1 MLKNRYFIYSKK
13 NGGKTMMTEQTI
25 ATTTTQKSVLYR
37 QINMLC
43 AERGITL
50 AQLAKMIDVT
60 PQNLYGRLERE
71 RLTYSELSKIAEVL
85 GCTFSYNFQP
95 LNQ

>member
-1 MLKNRYFIYSKK
+1 
-13 NGGKTMMTEQTI
+13 MMTEQTL
-25 ATTTTQKSVLYR
+25 TTQKSMLYR
-37 QINMLC
+37 QINALC

-50 AQLAKMIDVT
+50 AQLAKRLGMT

-71 RLTYSELSKIAEVL
+71 RLTYSELSRIAEIL
-85 GCTFSYNFQP
+85 QCSFSYNFQP

>member
-1 MLKNRYFIYSKK
+1 
-13 NGGKTMMTEQTI
+13 MTEQTLTTT
-25 ATTTTQKSVLYR
+25 TTTTQKSVLYR
-37 QINMLC
+37 QINALC

-50 AQLAKMIDVT
+50 AQLAKMIGVT

-71 RLTYSELSKIAEVL
+71 RLTYKELSKIAEVL
-85 GCTFSYNFQP
+85 GCTFAYNFQP

>member
-1 MLKNRYFIYSKK
+1 MSKNNDFRYTQNRRKK
-13 NGGKTMMTEQTI
+13 MMTEQI
-25 ATTTTQKSVLYR
+25 ITTQKSVLYR

-50 AQLAKMIDVT
+50 AQLAKMIGVT

-85 GCTFSYNFQP
+85 QCSFRYDFQP

>member
-1 MLKNRYFIYSKK
+1 
-13 NGGKTMMTEQTI
+13 MMTEQTLT
-25 ATTTTQKSVLYR
+25 TTTTQKSVLYR

-50 AQLAKMIDVT
+50 AQLAKLIGVT

>member
-1 MLKNRYFIYSKK
+1 
-13 NGGKTMMTEQTI
+13 MMTEQTLTT
-25 ATTTTQKSVLYR
+25 TTTTQKSVLYR

-50 AQLAKMIDVT
+50 AQLAKMLGVT

-85 GCTFSYNFQP
+85 QCSFRYDFQP

>member
-1 MLKNRYFIYSKK
+1 
-13 NGGKTMMTEQTI
+13 MMTEQTL
-25 ATTTTQKSVLYR
+25 TTQKSMLYR
-37 QINMLC
+37 QINALC

-50 AQLAKMIDVT
+50 AQLAKRLGMT

-71 RLTYSELSKIAEVL
+71 RLTYSELSRIAEIL
-85 GCTFSYNFQP
+85 QCSFRYDFQP

>member
-1 MLKNRYFIYSKK
+1 MSKNNDFRYTQNRRKK
-13 NGGKTMMTEQTI
+13 MMTEQI
-25 ATTTTQKSVLYR
+25 ITTQKSVLYR

-50 AQLAKMIDVT
+50 AQLAKMIGVT

-71 RLTYSELSKIAEVL
+71 RLTYSELSRIAEVL

>member
-1 MLKNRYFIYSKK
+1 
-13 NGGKTMMTEQTI
+13 MMTEQTL
-25 ATTTTQKSVLYR
+25 TTTQKSMLYR
-37 QINMLC
+37 QINALC

-50 AQLAKMIDVT
+50 AQLAKKLGMT

-71 RLTYSELSKIAEVL
+71 RLTYSELSKIAEIL
-85 GCTFSYNFQP
+85 QCSFRYDFQP

>member
-1 MLKNRYFIYSKK
+1 
-13 NGGKTMMTEQTI
+13 MMTEQI
-25 ATTTTQKSVLYR
+25 ITTQKSVLYR

-50 AQLAKMIDVT
+50 AQLAKMIGVT

-71 RLTYSELSKIAEVL
+71 RLTYSELSKIAAVL

>member
-1 MLKNRYFIYSKK
+1 MSKNNDFRYTQNRRKK
-13 NGGKTMMTEQTI
+13 MMTEQI
-25 ATTTTQKSVLYR
+25 ITTQKSVLYR

-50 AQLAKMIDVT
+50 AQLAKMLGVT

-85 GCTFSYNFQP
+85 HCSFRYDFQP

>member
-1 MLKNRYFIYSKK
+1 
-13 NGGKTMMTEQTI
+13 MMTEQTI
-25 ATTTTQKSVLYR
+25 TTTQKSVLYR

-50 AQLAKMIDVT
+50 AQLAKMIGVT

-85 GCTFSYNFQP
+85 QCSFRYDFQP

>member
-1 MLKNRYFIYSKK
+1 
-13 NGGKTMMTEQTI
+13 MMTEQTL
-25 ATTTTQKSVLYR
+25 TTQKSMLYR
-37 QINMLC
+37 QINALC

-50 AQLAKMIDVT
+50 AQLAKKLGMT

-71 RLTYSELSKIAEVL
+71 RLTYSELSKIAEIL
-85 GCTFSYNFQP
+85 QCSFRYDFQP

>member
-1 MLKNRYFIYSKK
+1 
-13 NGGKTMMTEQTI
+13 MMTEQTL
-25 ATTTTQKSVLYR
+25 TTQKSMLYR
-37 QINMLC
+37 QINALC

-50 AQLAKMIDVT
+50 AQLAKKLGMT

-71 RLTYSELSKIAEVL
+71 RLTYSELSRIAEIL
-85 GCTFSYNFQP
+85 QCSFRYDFQP